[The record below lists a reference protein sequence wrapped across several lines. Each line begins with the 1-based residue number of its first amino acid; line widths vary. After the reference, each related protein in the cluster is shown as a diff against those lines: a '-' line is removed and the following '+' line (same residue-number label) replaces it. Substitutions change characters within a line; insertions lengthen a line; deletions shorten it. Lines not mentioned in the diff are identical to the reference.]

1 MYGVA
6 GRAALWGAR
15 RFGIPALRSAGRF
28 AMRYA
33 APAARRIG
41 SNIAMRPMGRSAGSA
56 IANRGFAT
64 MRGMGARAFAT
75 GAARGA
81 INGGAGGAIRGATQF
96 GRIAGVAGA
105 GALAAGAANNRF
117 NSNKRKAEDDIKR
130 QKRNNG
136 KEQKAVGDSGDD
148 IKTKDSFVNKTGNKK
163 FLTMQMLSGPRIIK
177 YETTGGCLGSQGR
190 AVWGFIRYKPF
201 ASTDANLWSSA
212 GGLKAAEVLT
222 NVNWR
227 NDNLGAGAAP
237 DWQVGDDMIQRGY
250 LDRKFVLEKQVIKTE
265 FKNQGKSPV
274 HLEYYVVAYAN
285 SDATGRDV
293 FRDVLD
299 GYSATHGIQTSADL
313 PSLLTAT
320 NTSEG
325 RMDTN
330 LEDSLGKSSIFRKN
344 WNIKYKHK
352 VRLPEG
358 GVHEFNYVNDANRII
373 NWNGIYKRNSAN
385 SDIEL
390 NIAAVKGIT
399 FHIIWKVYGSLGDNS
414 TGINTVAVGG
424 ISTGDSKLIYR
435 TTCSETYRH
444 CMAAPRLVIDEK
456 TRLPTDLTNIY
467 DRDGGTGA
475 QDDTMT

>member
-1 MYGVA
+1 MTQ
-6 GRAALWGAR
+6 
-15 RFGIPALRSAGRF
+15 I
-28 AMRYA
+28 
-33 APAARRIG
+33 RIQFL
-41 SNIAMRPMGRSAGSA
+41 I
-56 IANRGFAT
+56 NRMA
-64 MRGMGARAFAT
+64 
-75 GAARGA
+75 
-81 INGGAGGAIRGATQF
+81 
-96 GRIAGVAGA
+96 
-105 GALAAGAANNRF
+105 
-117 NSNKRKAEDDIKR
+117 KRKAPWNSSNGPQRKKFKGGNQMTPYKRSGQVAKRAQGAKYKYNNPYIGYAEDAGHLIKEYGPGAYRLGVSIGKTRRDTSRMATGFAKNFYNRLRVNPVHKISTDRNQDETTSR
-130 QKRNNG
+130 QFVTNTR
-136 KEQKAVGDSGDD
+136 EQKAVGDSGDD

-163 FLTMQMLSGPRIIK
+163 FLSMQMLSGPRIIK

-190 AVWGFIRYKPF
+190 AVWGFVRYKAF

-212 GGLKAAEVLT
+212 GGLKAAEVMT

-265 FKNQGKSPV
+265 WKNQGKSPV

-313 PSLLTAT
+313 PNLLTAT
-320 NTSEG
+320 DTSEG

-358 GVHEFNYVNDANRII
+358 GVHEFTYVNDANRII

-424 ISTGDSKLIYR
+424 ISTGDAKLIYR
-435 TTCSETYRH
+435 TTCNETYRH

-456 TRLPTDLTNIY
+456 TRLPTNLTNIY